1 MTARSLF
8 VRTMS
13 GAAISVVLATPG
25 LAEDI
30 CRGYGPQSPR
40 DIGVHEGRNGVVS
53 GEAPDAGVMN
63 LCNIH
68 THTNAEHKGPGFSVY
83 AGEGEKGGYRCNGSD
98 ALSAA
103 ELAPTAEG
111 RRAFEGAEP
120 GDTIE
125 VHWVY
130 TSCDVPPG
138 EGLGACSSGT
148 CSNPTLRVEAQV
160 FLLVNDAKALDFADF
175 DYQGR
180 RMGGHYQPKA
190 LPSGTGKP
198 VVYSGSTTGPDYSQ
212 AICSPA
218 QVTWSVRPQC
228 AKLDINSLE
237 RWAENGNVFG
247 EYHSHGVR
255 PLVRTP
261 DLLSQIK
268 EEVVKEARWDD
279 PLATP

>member
-1 MTARSLF
+1 MTARSRF
-8 VRTMS
+8 VQAVS
-13 GAAISVVLATPG
+13 AAAISIALATPG

-40 DIGVHEGRNGVVS
+40 DISAHEGRTGVVF
-53 GEAPDAGVMN
+53 GEAPDSGTMN

-68 THTNAEHKGPGFSVY
+68 AHASAEHKGPGFSVY
-83 AGEGEKGGYRCNGSD
+83 AGDGEKGGYRCNGSD
-98 ALSAA
+98 QLSAA
-103 ELAPTAEG
+103 ELADPSNGHA
-111 RRAFEGAEP
+111 AFEGVKP

-148 CSNPTLRVEAQV
+148 CTNPTLRVEAQV
-160 FLLVNDAKALDFADF
+160 FLLVNDPKALDFTSF
-175 DYQGR
+175 DYRGR
-180 RMGGHYQPKA
+180 RMDGHYQPKA
-190 LPSGTGKP
+190 LPTGTGKP
-198 VVYSGSTTGPDYSQ
+198 VVYSGSTTSPDYSQ

-237 RWAENGNVFG
+237 RWAENGNVFS
-247 EYHSHGVR
+247 EYHTHGVR
-255 PLVRTP
+255 PLVRSP

-268 EEVVKEARWDD
+268 EEVVQEAHWDD
-279 PLATP
+279 PLATH